1 MLFSIF
7 CLLKGVFFVVT
18 MLHYLKKFFVAK
30 KIALISGKMCI
41 FVAIFEPIF
50 R

>member
-30 KIALISGKMCI
+30 INCSNLGKNVYICGN
-41 FVAIFEPIF
+41 F
-50 R
+50 